1 MAVRSLWTGAS
12 GMIAQQTNV
21 DTIAN
26 NLANVSTVGY
36 KAQVNQFKSLLY
48 QTLQTET
55 TSANNETK
63 PTSAQVGLGVR
74 SAAIQNIFTQ
84 GNMTASDSNTD
95 FAIEGDGFF
104 AVRDSNGVTNYT
116 RNGNF
121 YWAMNS
127 NGGVSLTNSEGYTVL
142 NSAGNPITLANT
154 YQTSKITISGD
165 GALYYPDA
173 NNVPQPMNISIG
185 LWQFRNPE
193 GLERVGNTRFQVTA
207 ASGAA
212 INEANN
218 NQITKS
224 KVNQGYLEGSNV
236 QVAGEMVNLIT
247 AQRAYELNSKAIT
260 TSDEMMQQANNLRS

>member
-36 KAQVNQFKSLLY
+36 KMQANQFKSLLY

-63 PTSAQVGLGVR
+63 PTTAQVGLGVR

-84 GNMTASDSNTD
+84 GSMLDSESDTD
-95 FAIEGDGFF
+95 FAIEGEGFF
-104 AVRDSNGVTNYT
+104 AVRDSSGDINYT

-121 YWAMNS
+121 YWAMNTA
-127 NGGVSLTNSEGYTVL
+127 GGVSLTNSDGYMVL
-142 NSAGNPITLANT
+142 NTAGNVISLANT
-154 YQTSKITISGD
+154 YETSKITVGSD
-165 GALYYPDA
+165 GTLYYPDA
-173 NNVPQPMNISIG
+173 KNVPQSMNITIG
-185 LWQFRNPE
+185 LWQFRNPS
-193 GLERVGNTRFQVTA
+193 GLERVGNTLYQQTA

-212 INEANN
+212 INEATN
-218 NQITKS
+218 NQVTKS
-224 KVNQGYLEGSNV
+224 RVNQGYLEGSNV
-236 QVAGEMVNLIT
+236 EVANEMVNLIT